1 MGETKASIRALAA
14 NRREALPAFERTEKS
29 RRIQTRILEF
39 SPYLDAPSIALYS
52 PTGNEVATDRL
63 QDHALGCGKK
73 IFYPR
78 LEAETIRWV
87 RLHDRNDFVAGRY
100 GILEPTG
107 KECLAPD
114 DIEGLV
120 VFVPG
125 VAFDTR
131 GNRLGRGQGWYD
143 RALAGLGKR
152 ATIVAL
158 AYDFQI
164 IDRIPT
170 DRWDR
175 AVEYI
180 VTEVRIIDC
189 RNALEVSQGIPES
202 LSMKRG
208 C

>member
-1 MGETKASIRALAA
+1 MGETKASIRALVA

-29 RRIQTRILEF
+29 RLIQTRILEF
-39 SPYLDAPSIALYS
+39 PPYLDAPSIALYS
-52 PTGNEVATDRL
+52 ATGNEVATDRI
-63 QDHALGCGKK
+63 QDHALGRGKK

-107 KECLAPD
+107 KEWLAAD

-125 VAFDTR
+125 VAFDPR

-143 RALAGLGKR
+143 RALAGLGGR
-152 ATIVAL
+152 ATIIAL

-164 IDRIPT
+164 RDRIPT
-170 DRWDR
+170 DPWDR
-175 AVEYI
+175 AVEYV
-180 VTEVRIIDC
+180 VTEGRIIDC

>member
-1 MGETKASIRALAA
+1 MGETKASIRALAV
-14 NRREALPAFERTEKS
+14 NRREALPAFERSEKS
-29 RRIQTRILEF
+29 RLIQARVLEIP
-39 SPYLDAPSIALYS
+39 PYRDAPSIALYS
-52 PTGNEVATDRL
+52 ATGNEVATDRI

-87 RLHDRNDFVAGRY
+87 RLQDRNDFVSGRY

-107 KECLAPD
+107 KELLTPD
-114 DIEGLV
+114 DIDGLA

-125 VAFDTR
+125 VAFDRR

-143 RALAGLGKR
+143 RALAGLGDR
-152 ATIVAL
+152 PTIIAL

-164 IDRIPT
+164 VDRIPT
-170 DRWDR
+170 DVWDLP
-175 AVEYI
+175 VQYI
-180 VTEVRIIDC
+180 VTEGRIIAC
-189 RNALEVSQGIPES
+189 RDAFAVSEGIPES